1 MRRIAGLAFAGC
13 FVVAACGS
21 TTSAESGGSS
31 ETAAEYESPLA
42 DFLGID
48 YSNVNDDQQAE
59 FDEQQ
64 RQINESVIGC
74 MAAEGFEWIPDVR
87 NNVQFDGTTLDG
99 LEYGSRAWIEKYGF
113 GMSTQMFSQSQLGPD
128 LVGYDDA
135 QYDTGE
141 DYVDPN
147 AAYLEGLSDAEQMAF
162 NEALYGGNDGP
173 EYDESLTDE
182 EMNQLY
188 DDYYNSPDYK
198 PTGCYNIASEEVYS
212 GGEFAVYEVFSD
224 ELNEMYERIQ
234 ADPRIQAAEAKIAE
248 CMTDKGFAYTNM
260 DAVYED
266 FNARTEPLW
275 NTMPDPAA
283 DLTEEQMAE
292 MTDADWQALYDNPPP
307 LPDDVLATIAE
318 LQTEEIGMAIALD
331 DCGGGWGN
339 QESVYN
345 DVRIELE
352 QEFIDTHRDEL
363 EKLKSD
369 N

>member
-1 MRRIAGLAFAGC
+1 MRRIAGLAVAGC

-21 TTSAESGGSS
+21 TASTESSGSND
-31 ETAAEYESPLA
+31 TAAEYESPLN

-48 YSNVNDDQQAE
+48 YSNNNDDQQAQAE
-59 FDEQQ
+59 EQQ
-64 RQINESVIGC
+64 RQVNESVLAC
-74 MAAEGFEWIPDVR
+74 MAAEGFEWIPDDQNMVS
-87 NNVQFDGTTLDG
+87 FDGTPADG

-128 LVGYDDA
+128 LVGYDDS
-135 QYDTGE
+135 QNDTGE
-141 DYVDPN
+141 EYVDPN
-147 AAYLEGLSDAEQMAF
+147 ATYLEGLSEAEQMAF
-162 NEALYGGNDGP
+162 NEALYGSDQGP

-182 EMNQLY
+182 EMNQIY
-188 DDYYNSPDYK
+188 EDYYNSPDYK
-198 PTGCYNIASEEVYS
+198 PTGCYNIASEEAYS

-248 CMTDKGFAYTNM
+248 CMTGKGLAFTNM

-266 FNARTEPLW
+266 FNTRTQPLW
-275 NTMPDPAA
+275 ETMPDPAA
-283 DLTEEQMAE
+283 GLTEEQMAE
-292 MTDADWQALYDNPPP
+292 MTDADWQALYENPPP
-307 LPDDVLATIAE
+307 LPDDVMATIAE
-318 LQTEEIGMAIALD
+318 LQKEEIAMAIALD
-331 DCGGGWGN
+331 DCGGGWSN

-363 EKLKSD
+363 EKLKSG